1 VDIDIG
7 GSLLLGVR
15 TGAVEKPPPSRV
27 HSRREEGSLPR
38 ITKHKARQSKIM
50 LSVQIVKAKC
60 RLRDTAI
67 EKNGDYPK
75 TPMEMGVFTYSAS
88 G

>member
-1 VDIDIG
+1 LDRG
-7 GSLLLGVR
+7 LWKNPRPPEFTPG
-15 TGAVEKPPPSRV
+15 EKKVLSR
-27 HSRREEGSLPR
+27 R
-38 ITKHKARQSKIM
+38 ITKHEARQSKIM
-50 LSVQIVKAKC
+50 LSVQTVKAKC
-60 RLRDTAI
+60 RPGDRTI